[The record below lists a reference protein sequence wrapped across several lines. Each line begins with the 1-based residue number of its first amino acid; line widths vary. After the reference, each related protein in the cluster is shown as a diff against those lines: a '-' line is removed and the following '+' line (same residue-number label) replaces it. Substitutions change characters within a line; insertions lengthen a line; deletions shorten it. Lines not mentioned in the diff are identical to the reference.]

1 MHSSFKKSLARKFM
15 MNSPKLKMS
24 VHIILYRKQKKEK
37 EKEEGKK
44 RKENSPQY
52 TKKPT
57 KAYLRT
63 SSSALSSLFPR
74 SRNTMLSS
82 GTAS

>member
-1 MHSSFKKSLARKFM
+1 MHSSFKKSLVRKFM
-15 MNSPKLKMS
+15 MNSSKLKMS
-24 VHIILYRKQKKEK
+24 VHIILYRKQK
-37 EKEEGKK
+37 
-44 RKENSPQY
+44 RKENCPHEN
-52 TKKPT
+52 KK
-57 KAYLRT
+57 KQKKNLQKKSYLRT